1 MLQMPLHLTRS
12 SRLWTFQLL
21 GFEMFQGRLQKSNH
35 FYRDTQRG
43 DFRPLEDEK
52 YLCKYKYKD
61 IRTKPEKYLN
71 YYKNHNLHLLHK
83 LVVYPPQSND

>member
-1 MLQMPLHLTRS
+1 MLQMPLNLTRS

-21 GFEMFQGRLQKSNH
+21 GFEMFQGRFQKATISIEIH
-35 FYRDTQRG
+35 KGAIFDRC
-43 DFRPLEDEK
+43 
-52 YLCKYKYKD
+52 CKYKYKD